1 MTGVRIVAFTYAC
14 EENGSEPGAGWMWGR
29 MLARLGEAWIIT
41 RENNHDAIEAM
52 LPAIAERDG
61 AL

>member
-1 MTGVRIVAFTYAC
+1 
-14 EENGSEPGAGWMWGR
+14 

-52 LPAIAERDG
+52 LPAIAERDR
-61 AL
+61 LHF